1 MLLSPQQ
8 IQKIFAQQAIS
19 DALPWVKNDR
29 KLVDDFYRELI
40 DKICCVTGCLAKVV
54 WNDYG
59 SGYASYI
66 DAWLYKPNDEFS
78 LKGTQS
84 DVEGYTGLVVL
95 LSRLSPYYVFMEG
108 EKQWHSRGGSSYL
121 PEFSMLDMLQTTA
134 VNILAVQAQ
143 EILHAAGLVRLKK
156 SDISSPMPEDFSVPT
171 NLADGDFTEFD
182 AIFHWED

>member
-1 MLLSPQQ
+1 MLLSSQQ
-8 IQKIFAQQAIS
+8 IQNILAQRGIS
-19 DALPWVKNDR
+19 NALPWVRNNKN
-29 KLVDDFYRELI
+29 LVDDVYRELI
-40 DKICCVTGCLAKVV
+40 DKICSITGCLAKVV

-59 SGYASYI
+59 SGYASYV

-78 LKGTQS
+78 LKGIQS

-121 PEFSMLDMLQTTA
+121 PEFSMLDTLQTAA
-134 VNILAVQAQ
+134 VNILAVQV
-143 EILHAAGLVRLKK
+143 EETLHAAGLVRLKR
-156 SDISSPMPEDFSVPT
+156 SDISSPMPQDFVVHT